1 MYPASMLAYCSKNF
15 SDESVKLDY
24 RFAKKAEDHDHQWED
39 QRCKHIY
46 HEMHEIHLDRH
57 QLYSCSRLCRR
68 RRPAKAE
75 DNLRMRSRVKV
86 HVGGCKCLAQ

>member
-1 MYPASMLAYCSKNF
+1 MYPASMLAYCSMNC

-39 QRCKHIY
+39 QYCKHIY

-57 QLYSCSRLCRR
+57 LHQLSLAGRPPASRHF
-68 RRPAKAE
+68 
-75 DNLRMRSRVKV
+75 SIIIIIII
-86 HVGGCKCLAQ
+86 